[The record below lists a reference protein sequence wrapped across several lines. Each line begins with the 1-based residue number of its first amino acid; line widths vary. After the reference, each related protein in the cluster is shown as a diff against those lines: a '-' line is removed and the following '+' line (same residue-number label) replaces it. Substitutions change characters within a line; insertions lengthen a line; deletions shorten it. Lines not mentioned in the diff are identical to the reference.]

1 MAAENVLAEKRFGFN
16 PMIHLVLLAAALL
29 MASPAVGA
37 PEIGKAT
44 EITTEVTGDDAG
56 SIRVLKAGDR
66 VFQEERI
73 ATDDKGIGQ
82 FEFHDDTRLAI
93 GPGSVVKLDRFVYG
107 ANRSATA
114 VTVQLTKGAFRFI
127 SGKSASGAYQIATPT
142 ATIGVRGTTFDVFV
156 AADGEMAVAMIDGG
170 VDVCARR
177 GGCQAH
183 NVVGRYLHLTP
194 AGAISVRERWDGTF
208 LRNVS
213 FTTALPFLA
222 RPEALGPRFRASSAV
237 AGRYRNAVPAHLLR
251 SPAVAPTRVKGAP
264 KATPRL
270 APKLAPKTTP
280 KMTPKF
286 EPKSTQKQKFAP
298 KEKEKR
304 RGRFR

>member
-1 MAAENVLAEKRFGFN
+1 
-16 PMIHLVLLAAALL
+16 MIHVLLLAAALL
-29 MASPAVGA
+29 VASPALAA

-56 SIRVLKAGDR
+56 SIRVLKAGDQ

-82 FEFHDDTRLAI
+82 FEFFDDTRLAI
-93 GPGSVVKLDRFVYG
+93 GPGSAVKLDRFVYG
-107 ANRSATA
+107 TNRSATS
-114 VTVQLTKGAFRFI
+114 VTIQLTKGAFRFI

-194 AGAISVRERWDGTF
+194 AGVISVRERWDGTF

-213 FTTALPFLA
+213 FTRALPFLA
-222 RPEALGPRFRASSAV
+222 RPEALGPRFRATPAV
-237 AGRYRNAVPAHLLR
+237 AGRYRNAVPPHLLR
-251 SPAVAPTRVKGAP
+251 SPAVGPSRLTPKG
-264 KATPRL
+264 
-270 APKLAPKTTP
+270 APKLAPKMAPKLTPGTAPKMAPKFAPKMTP

-286 EPKSTQKQKFAP
+286 AP
-298 KEKEKR
+298 KQELKTKR
-304 RGRFR
+304 SGRFR

>member
-1 MAAENVLAEKRFGFN
+1 
-16 PMIHLVLLAAALL
+16 MIHVVLLAATLL
-29 MASPAVGA
+29 VASAA
-37 PEIGKAT
+37 AIAAEIGKAT
-44 EITTEVTGDDAG
+44 EITTEVTGDAAG
-56 SIRVLKAGDR
+56 SIRVLKAGDQ

-82 FEFHDDTRLAI
+82 FEFLDDTRLAI

-127 SGKSASGAYQIATPT
+127 SGKSASAAYQIATPT

-194 AGAISVRERWDGTF
+194 AGVISVRERWDGTF

-213 FTTALPFLA
+213 FTAALPFLA
-222 RPEALGPRFRASSAV
+222 RPNALAPRFRATPAV
-237 AGRYRNAVPAHLLR
+237 AGRYLNAVPAHLLR
-251 SPAVAPTRVKGAP
+251 SPAARLTGAP
-264 KATPRL
+264 KATPKL
-270 APKLAPKTTP
+270 TPKLTPRTTP
-280 KMTPKF
+280 KMTPKM
-286 EPKSTQKQKFAP
+286 AP
-298 KEKEKR
+298 KFTPKFLPKQEPKEKR

>member
-1 MAAENVLAEKRFGFN
+1 MVSGNARSPEHKGFD
-16 PMIHLVLLAAALL
+16 PMIHVLLLAAALL
-29 MASPAVGA
+29 VASPAIAA

-56 SIRVLKAGDR
+56 SIRVLKAGDQ

-82 FEFHDDTRLAI
+82 FEFFDDTRLAI
-93 GPGSVVKLDRFVYG
+93 GPGSAVKLDRFVYG
-107 ANRSATA
+107 TNRSATS
-114 VTVQLTKGAFRFI
+114 VTIQLTKGAFRFI

-183 NVVGRYLHLTP
+183 NVVGIIYRRRWRHF
-194 AGAISVRERWDGTF
+194 GARALG
-208 LRNVS
+208 RNVS
-213 FTTALPFLA
+213 QERVVHRGLAVPGAAGSAGTPFWRRRRRQALSECGAAAPCGA
-222 RPEALGPRFRASSAV
+222 RPSLESRL
-237 AGRYRNAVPAHLLR
+237 
-251 SPAVAPTRVKGAP
+251 KGAP
-264 KATPRL
+264 NQRQDGTGLRRERHPRW
-270 APKLAPKTTP
+270 
-280 KMTPKF
+280 
-286 EPKSTQKQKFAP
+286 
-298 KEKEKR
+298 R
-304 RGRFR
+304 RSLRRK